1 MRAIRLLVFG
11 FLIAWCAGMRA
22 QDGTAS
28 LHVRVAVQHSAKAD
42 NPSDNS
48 GVVIWLTPLSSKG
61 PSRAVVPQQGFRL
74 VQKNKRFEPHMIVVP
89 VGSTVDFPN
98 QDPFFHNVFSLYKGK
113 RFDLGFYEAGSSRS
127 VRFDRPGVS
136 FIFCNIH
143 PEMNAVVLALETND
157 YAISNS
163 TGEAEISHL
172 TPGKYRVNFW
182 FQNSSPEL
190 LAALSREIDVAGN
203 VRIDNVVVPE
213 VTVSMTHKN
222 KFGQDYEIKST
233 Y

>member
-1 MRAIRLLVFG
+1 MLVASLLCLCALWAPESTEAQANQDSGAELRLQIVSSLPGKHLAVPAVAWLEPLTGTPALPFNPNRPYTLLQKNRTFTPHLLV
-11 FLIAWCAGMRA
+11 I
-22 QDGTAS
+22 
-28 LHVRVAVQHSAKAD
+28 
-42 NPSDNS
+42 
-48 GVVIWLTPLSSKG
+48 
-61 PSRAVVPQQGFRL
+61 
-74 VQKNKRFEPHMIVVP
+74 P
-89 VGSTVDFPN
+89 VGSVVRFPN
-98 QDPFFHNVFSLYKGK
+98 ADPFFHNVFSLYKGK

-157 YAISNS
+157 YAVSNS
-163 TGEAEISHL
+163 AGEAEISHL

-203 VRIDNVVVPE
+203 VRIEDVIVPE